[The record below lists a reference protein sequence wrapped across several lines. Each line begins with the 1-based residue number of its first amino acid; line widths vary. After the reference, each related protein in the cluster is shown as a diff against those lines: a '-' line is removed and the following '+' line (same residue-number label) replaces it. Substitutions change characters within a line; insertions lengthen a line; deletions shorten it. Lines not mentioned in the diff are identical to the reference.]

1 MSDLSVLIGDVPGVG
16 SPAARALAEQGLTTL
31 GQLDGADW
39 STLAQLHGVGPAAG
53 RRLQAALA
61 EHGASMKNPPAPD
74 TRRSTYSRGATGKV
88 AKDIVTHP
96 TEVTPAQFLDTLE
109 GRRAEEGRRLLE
121 IFDEVTGEKAVMW
134 GPTMIGYGSYHYRYA
149 SGREGNAFRLG
160 FSPRRANLALYGVQQ
175 HPSAPELLEELG
187 THKVGVGCVW
197 VTRLENIDLDVL
209 RELAARSWS
218 VDPADY

>member
-39 STLAQLHGVGPAAG
+39 SALAQLHGVGPAAG
-53 RRLQAALA
+53 RRLQAALVA
-61 EHGASMKNPPAPD
+61 RGASLLSPPAAD
-74 TRRSTYSRGATGKV
+74 TRAASYARGATGKV
-88 AKDIVTHP
+88 AGDIVTHR
-96 TEVTPAQFLDTLE
+96 TEVTPEQFLDTLE
-109 GRRAEEGRRLLE
+109 GRRAEEGRRLLAL
-121 IFDEVTGEKAVMW
+121 FDEATGEQPVMW

-149 SGREGNAFRLG
+149 SGREGDAFRLG
-160 FSPRRANLALYGVQQ
+160 FSPRAANLALYGLQQ

-187 THKVGVGCVW
+187 KHKVGVGCVW

-209 RELAARSWS
+209 RELVELSWS